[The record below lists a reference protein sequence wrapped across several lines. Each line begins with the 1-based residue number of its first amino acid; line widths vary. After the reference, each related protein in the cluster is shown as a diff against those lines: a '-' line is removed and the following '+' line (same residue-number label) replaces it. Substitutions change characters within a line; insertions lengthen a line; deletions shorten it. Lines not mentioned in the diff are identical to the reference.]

1 MTGCERAAR
10 PLALSAVGDERSFL
24 DGQGRFSSL
33 AFFIAV
39 LAKDFVSDDAGV
51 GRSAP
56 LHPLG

>member
-10 PLALSAVGDERSFL
+10 PLALPSVGDERSFL
-24 DGQGRFSSL
+24 DGQGVFCSF

-39 LAKDFVSDDAGV
+39 LAKDFVCDDAGV